1 MAGITVVP
9 TYSYLAQTFQGVP
22 IRQAKLAIAG
32 LTAGA
37 ANTVPHGLP
46 TVPVCISY
54 NPGASGLWG
63 ETQPPDATNV
73 YITVGAGGATSGS
86 AFVQY

>member
-1 MAGITVVP
+1 MAGITVAP

-22 IRQAKLAIAG
+22 IRQAKLVIAG

-46 TVPVCISY
+46 AVPVSISY
-54 NPGASGLWG
+54 NPGANGLWG

-73 YITVGAGGATSGS
+73 YITVGAGGATSGC
-86 AFVQY
+86 ALVQY